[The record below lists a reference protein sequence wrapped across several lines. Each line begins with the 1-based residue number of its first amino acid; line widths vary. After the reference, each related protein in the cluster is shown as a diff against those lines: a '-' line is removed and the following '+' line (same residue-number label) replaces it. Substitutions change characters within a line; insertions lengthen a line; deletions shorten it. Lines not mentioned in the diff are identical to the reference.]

1 MANEMIKI
9 MDNNGENAVMGR
21 ELHEFLEVK
30 TQYKDWI
37 ARMIIAADLEDGKD
51 FCSKMSESNGGRP
64 SKDHI
69 LTMDSA
75 KSIAMLQHSDKGKM
89 VRDYFI
95 ACERKLRAL
104 QIAKAVEAAQSV
116 PALPA
121 SLTQELVELKRAN
134 KTLVQINAELAAKVQ
149 ADHQILISIDSRM
162 KNFASVM
169 QSWAENVQATDA
181 IDFSNPIEP
190 KIEYRAMSK
199 WLNAAPLKVNVY
211 NRMMETAGYIQHTAS
226 GWRLTAH
233 MPSFMA
239 KEIKYNG
246 MYQIKWSRKGICE
259 IVAPTCKLNF

>member
-30 TQYKDWI
+30 TRYNDWI
-37 ARMIIAADLEDGKD
+37 SRMIVAADLEDGKD
-51 FCSKMSESNGGRP
+51 FYSKMSKSTDGRP
-64 SKDHI
+64 TTDHI

-89 VRDYFI
+89 IRDYFI
-95 ACERKLRAL
+95 ACEKEFRAL
-104 QIAKAVEAAQSV
+104 QIAKAVEATQAV

-121 SLTQELVELKRAN
+121 SMTQEFVELKRAN

-169 QSWAENVQATDA
+169 
-181 IDFSNPIEP
+181 
-190 KIEYRAMSK
+190 
-199 WLNAAPLKVNVY
+199 
-211 NRMMETAGYIQHTAS
+211 
-226 GWRLTAH
+226 
-233 MPSFMA
+233 
-239 KEIKYNG
+239 
-246 MYQIKWSRKGICE
+246 
-259 IVAPTCKLNF
+259 